1 MGNIFSR
8 AQYIAKETFD
18 PLEDMFAHCEQEN
31 STAEK
36 GGEKKEAKKERLK
49 KEIALAFS
57 MDDTLKMINENTQLQ
72 GPGGTALFKMKNLKT
87 KKEGLILADSV
98 AKVGTVECEK

>member
-18 PLEDMFAHCEQEN
+18 PPEDMFAHCEQE
-31 STAEK
+31 SSSIEM
-36 GGEKKEAKKERLK
+36 GGERKEEKKERLK
-49 KEIALAFS
+49 KETALAFS
-57 MDDTLKMINENTQLQ
+57 IDDTLKMINENTQLQ

>member
-1 MGNIFSR
+1 MGNLFSR
-8 AQYIAKETFD
+8 AEYIAKETFH
-18 PLEDMFAHCEQEN
+18 PLEDMFAYCEQEN
-31 STAEK
+31 STEEK
-36 GGEKKEAKKERLK
+36 GGETKKEKEERLK
-49 KEIALAFS
+49 KEIFLAFS
-57 MDDTLKMINENTQLQ
+57 MHDKLKMINENTQLQ